1 MLYNNLNYNNCKHF
15 CAQYLGVGL
24 MDFYKINDK
33 TISREKIIKYIDK
46 ILTMRSLGHSQAEVA
61 NLINTDR
68 TFISRIES
76 LGEVRKGKTIAL
88 VGFPIGNAQEVRD
101 LAQKYGV
108 NYVFLLS
115 EKERWEFLISQ
126 TGLELFDQLI
136 KIVGEIRKYDTV
148 ILMGSDMRIKVLES
162 LLDNEVI
169 GINIGESPIK
179 KDVYVDLEYL
189 DRVFQNIV

>member
-1 MLYNNLNYNNCKHF
+1 
-15 CAQYLGVGL
+15 

-61 NLINTDR
+61 SLINTDR

-88 VGFPIGNAQEVRD
+88 VGFPIGNAQEVKN

-115 EKERWEFLISQ
+115 EKERWEFLVSK

-136 KIVGEIRKYDTV
+136 NIVGEIRKYDTV

-169 GINIGESPIK
+169 GINIGESPIR
-179 KDVYVDLEYL
+179 KDVYIDLEYL
-189 DRVFQNIV
+189 DRVLQNIV

>member
-1 MLYNNLNYNNCKHF
+1 
-15 CAQYLGVGL
+15 

>member
-1 MLYNNLNYNNCKHF
+1 MK
-15 CAQYLGVGL
+15 
-24 MDFYKINDK
+24 FYKINDK
-33 TISREKIIKYIDK
+33 TVSREKIIKYIDK
-46 ILTMRSLGHSQAEVA
+46 ILTFRSLGHSQLEVA

-88 VGFPIGNAQEVRD
+88 VGFPIGNINEVKE
-101 LAQKYGV
+101 LVQKYGV
-108 NYVFLLS
+108 NYVFLLN
-115 EKERWEFLISQ
+115 EKERWDFIASK
-126 TGLELFDQLI
+126 TGLELFEQVI
-136 KIVGEIRKYDTV
+136 EIVGEIRRYDTV

-179 KDVYVDLEYL
+179 KDVQIDLEVL
-189 DRVFQNIV
+189 EKVLKNLI

>member
-1 MLYNNLNYNNCKHF
+1 
-15 CAQYLGVGL
+15 

-61 NLINTDR
+61 SLINTDR

-88 VGFPIGNAQEVRD
+88 VGFPIGNAQEVRN

-108 NYVFLLS
+108 NYIFLLS
-115 EKERWEFLISQ
+115 EKERWEFLVSK

-136 KIVGEIRKYDTV
+136 NIVGEIRKYDTV

-169 GINIGESPIK
+169 GINIGESPIR
-179 KDVYVDLEYL
+179 KDVYIDLEYL
-189 DRVFQNIV
+189 DRVLQNIV